1 MYYPNDY
8 PNQFFI
14 PYKYIIMS
22 IMWLFL
28 IIEKIINLNEK
39 TAVFGVF
46 LTKFGCFYD
55 LLPKSLPK

>member
-1 MYYPNDY
+1 
-8 PNQFFI
+8 
-14 PYKYIIMS
+14 MS